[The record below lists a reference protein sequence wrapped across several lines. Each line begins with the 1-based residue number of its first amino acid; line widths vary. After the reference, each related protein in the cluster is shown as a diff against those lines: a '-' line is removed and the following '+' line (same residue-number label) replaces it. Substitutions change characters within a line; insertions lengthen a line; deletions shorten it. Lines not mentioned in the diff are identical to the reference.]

1 MASDADS
8 TGLKPTGW
16 LERLRCRHQIHHSL
30 QGKHDHIAAV
40 YRTQLPTFIII
51 GAAKSATTSLA
62 TTLRRHPD
70 IQISRSMEPKFFG
83 RHYLR
88 GWEWYAHQFEQDPQ
102 RPLRGEASTM
112 YSSSYG
118 SYARTPE
125 LIHHHLGAIPLIYL
139 VRHPLRRIES
149 HWRHWCGRIKDCP
162 PFEQLLRSPRL
173 RQRVVDAS
181 LYHQQWQRY
190 RRWFPQHSML
200 SITTEELSEHPQ
212 TTLQRILSFI
222 GATPDCS
229 GLLDEGALPRMNAAG
244 SKGRQEIPAPTWSDE
259 LKQQTVALIRPDS
272 ERFLASTG
280 RPSTTWPW
288 D

>member
-1 MASDADS
+1 MALGADRS
-8 TGLKPTGW
+8 SLLRAW
-16 LERLRCRHQIHHSL
+16 RCRQQIKRSL
-30 QGKHDHIAAV
+30 QGQHDQIAAV
-40 YRTQLPTFIII
+40 YRSQLPTFIII

-62 TTLRRHPD
+62 TALRRHPE
-70 IQISRSMEPKFFG
+70 IQISQSMEPKFFG

-88 GWEWYAHQFEQDPQ
+88 GWEWYANQFEADPR

-125 LIHHHLGAIPLIYL
+125 LIHHHLGPIPLIYL

-149 HWRHWCGRIKDCP
+149 HWRHWQGRIKDCP
-162 PFEQLLRSPRL
+162 PFDQLLHSPRL

-181 LYHQQWQRY
+181 LYHKQWQRY
-190 RRWFPQHSML
+190 QRWFPQQLML
-200 SITTEELSEHPQ
+200 SITTEELSTEPQ
-212 TTLQRILSFI
+212 SSLRRILSFI

-229 GLLDEGALPRMNAAG
+229 ELLEKGQLPLMNPAG
-244 SKGRQEIPAPTWSDE
+244 SKGRKNVAAPSWSDE
-259 LKQQTVALIRPDS
+259 LKQKTIDLIRPDS
-272 ERFLASTG
+272 ERFLTSTG
-280 RPSTTWPW
+280 RPINTWAW

>member
-1 MASDADS
+1 MASDAERS
-8 TGLKPTGW
+8 SW
-16 LERLRCRHQIHHSL
+16 LRTWRCRQQINRSL
-30 QGKHDHIAAV
+30 QGQHDQIAAI
-40 YRTQLPTFIII
+40 YRSQLPTFIII

-62 TTLRRHPD
+62 TALRRHPE
-70 IQISRSMEPKFFG
+70 IQISQSMEPKFFG

-88 GWEWYAHQFEQDPQ
+88 GWEWYANQFEADPR

-125 LIHHHLGAIPLIYL
+125 LIHHHLGPIPLIYL

-149 HWRHWCGRIKDCP
+149 HWRHWQGRIKDCP
-162 PFEQLLRSPRL
+162 PFDQLLHSPRL

-181 LYHQQWQRY
+181 MYYKQWQRY
-190 RRWFPQHSML
+190 RSGFPQQLIL
-200 SITTEELSEHPQ
+200 SITTEELSTEPQ
-212 TTLQRILSFI
+212 SNLRRILSFI

-229 GLLDEGALPRMNAAG
+229 ELLEKGQLPLMNPAG
-244 SKGRQEIPAPTWSDE
+244 SKGRKNVAAPSWSDE
-259 LKQQTVALIRPDS
+259 LKQKTIDLIRPDS
-272 ERFLASTG
+272 ERFLTSTG
-280 RPSTTWPW
+280 RPINTWAW

>member
-1 MASDADS
+1 MASGAERR
-8 TGLKPTGW
+8 GW
-16 LERLRCRHQIHHSL
+16 LESWRCRQQIHRSL
-30 QGKHDHIAAV
+30 QGEHDRIAAI
-40 YRTQLPTFIII
+40 YRAQLPTFIII

-62 TTLRRHPD
+62 TALGRHPE
-70 IQISRSMEPKFFG
+70 IQISQSMEPKFFG

-88 GWEWYAHQFEQDPQ
+88 GWEWYANQFEADPR

-125 LIHHHLGAIPLIYL
+125 LIRHHLGCIPLIYL

-149 HWRHWCGRIKDCP
+149 HWRHWQGRITDCP
-162 PFEQLLRSPRL
+162 SFDQLLRSPRL
-173 RQRVVDAS
+173 RQRVVEAS

-190 RRWFPQHSML
+190 RRWFPEQSML
-200 SITTEELSEHPQ
+200 SITTEELSAQPQ
-212 TTLQRILSFI
+212 STLQRILSFI
-222 GATPDCS
+222 GAAPDCS
-229 GLLDEGALPRMNAAG
+229 GLLEKGELPLMNPAGA
-244 SKGRQEIPAPTWSDE
+244 KGRRQVAAPRWSDA
-259 LKQQTVALIRPDS
+259 LKQQTIDLIRPDS

-280 RPSTTWPW
+280 RPINTWAW

>member
-1 MASDADS
+1 MALDADRS
-8 TGLKPTGW
+8 GW
-16 LERLRCRHQIHHSL
+16 LGAWQCRQQINRSL
-30 QGKHDHIAAV
+30 QGRHDRIAAV
-40 YRTQLPTFIII
+40 YRSQLTTFIII

-62 TTLRRHPD
+62 TALQRHPE
-70 IQISRSMEPKFFG
+70 IQISQSMAPKFFG

-88 GWEWYAHQFEQDPQ
+88 GWEWYANQFAADPQ

-149 HWRHWCGRIKDCP
+149 HWRHWRGRSKHCP
-162 PFEQLLRSPRL
+162 PFDQLLRSRRL
-173 RQRVVDAS
+173 RQRVVEAS

-190 RRWFPQHSML
+190 RRWFPQQSML
-200 SITTEELSEHPQ
+200 SITTEELSAQPQ
-212 TTLQRILSFI
+212 VTLQRILNFI
-222 GATPDCS
+222 GAAPNCS
-229 GLLDEGALPRMNAAG
+229 GLLEKGKLPLMNPAG
-244 SKGRQEIPAPTWSDE
+244 SKGRRDVAPPSWSDE
-259 LKQQTVALIRPDS
+259 LKQQTIDLIRPDC

-280 RPSTTWPW
+280 RPINTWAW

>member
-1 MASDADS
+1 MASGAERR
-8 TGLKPTGW
+8 GW
-16 LERLRCRHQIHHSL
+16 LEGWRCRQQIHRSL
-30 QGKHDHIAAV
+30 QGKHDRIAAI
-40 YRTQLPTFIII
+40 YRAQLPSFIII

-62 TTLRRHPD
+62 TALGCHPD
-70 IQISRSMEPKFFG
+70 IQISQSMEPKFFG
-83 RHYLR
+83 RNYLR
-88 GWEWYAHQFEQDPQ
+88 GWEWYANQFEADPQ

-149 HWRHWCGRIKDCP
+149 HWRHWRGRSKHCP
-162 PFEQLLRSPRL
+162 PFDQLLRSPRL
-173 RQRVVDAS
+173 KQRVVEAS

-190 RRWFPQHSML
+190 RRWFPQQSML
-200 SITTEELSEHPQ
+200 SITTEELSAQPQ
-212 TTLQRILSFI
+212 SSLQRILNFI
-222 GATPDCS
+222 GAAPNCS
-229 GLLDEGALPRMNAAG
+229 GLLEKGKLPLMNPAG
-244 SKGRQEIPAPTWSDE
+244 SKGRRDVAPPSWSDE
-259 LKQQTVALIRPDS
+259 LKQQTIDLIRPDC

-280 RPSTTWPW
+280 RPINTWAW

>member
-1 MASDADS
+1 MVSGADRS
-8 TGLKPTGW
+8 SWQKAW
-16 LERLRCRHQIHHSL
+16 RCRHQINQSL
-30 QGKHDHIAAV
+30 KGRHDKIAAV
-40 YRTQLPTFIII
+40 YTAQLPTFIII
-51 GAAKSATTSLA
+51 GAAKSATTSL
-62 TTLRRHPD
+62 TTALGRHPE
-70 IQISRSMEPKFFG
+70 IQISQSMEPKFFG
-83 RHYLR
+83 RNYLR
-88 GWEWYAHQFEQDPQ
+88 GWEWYANQFEADPR

-149 HWRHWCGRIKDCP
+149 HWRHWRGRSKHCP

-173 RQRVVDAS
+173 KQRIVEAS

-190 RRWFPQHSML
+190 RRWFPQQSML
-200 SITTEELSEHPQ
+200 SITTEELSAHPQ
-212 TTLQRILSFI
+212 TSLRRILSFI
-222 GATPDCS
+222 GAAPDCT
-229 GLLDEGALPRMNAAG
+229 GLLEKGELPRMNTAG
-244 SKGRQEIPAPTWSDE
+244 SKGRQDVAAPSWSDD
-259 LKQQTVALIRPDS
+259 LKQETIELIRPDS

-280 RPSTTWPW
+280 RPSTTWAW